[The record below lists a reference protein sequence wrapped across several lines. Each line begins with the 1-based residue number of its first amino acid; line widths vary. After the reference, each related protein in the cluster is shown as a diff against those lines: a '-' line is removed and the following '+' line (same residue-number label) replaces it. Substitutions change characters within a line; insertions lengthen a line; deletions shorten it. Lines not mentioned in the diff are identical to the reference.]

1 MKKGIKFLI
10 ILMFLIIIGL
20 VTYIV
25 LDKTVLSNKDDE
37 KESSKSSASNGNE
50 NADEEILSEIKSKR
64 FLAKNGIDADD
75 VSIFEYGSI
84 KRKGNPIYII
94 LISYLEEGKAQ
105 NGIVFQATYKDGK
118 VKFDV
123 IEEHKYVSDSVA
135 YDSKNDLLRLS
146 ASYHGSSR
154 VLYYALNDEGV
165 YSSLELAIADG
176 STQYDFKEVELTSVE
191 TTKSSNKE
199 EKTEKE
205 TTTTTE
211 TTTIETS
218 TKEDY
223 SGYFGRWED
232 DFGDFEIKDN
242 GNGYVTFSYSIIRLG
257 GIDDATIPFSNGKG
271 IFYYQGYDDANFN
284 SVEDEGEHFYR
295 KGTIELKNNTVVIT
309 FKDVEAEELNNNL
322 NLDKSS
328 FMGGAVYINS
338 GENHTFTKKTK

>member
-37 KESSKSSASNGNE
+37 KESSKSSSASNGNE
-50 NADEEILSEIKSKR
+50 NADKEILSEIKSKR
-64 FLAKNGIDADD
+64 FLAKNGIEADD

-176 STQYDFKEVELTSVE
+176 STQYDFEEVKLTSVE

-199 EKTEKE
+199 EKTEK
-205 TTTTTE
+205 E

-242 GNGYVTFSYSIIRLG
+242 GNGYATFSYGIIRLG
-257 GIDDATIPFSNGKG
+257 TIDDATIPFSNGKG
-271 IFYYQGYDDANFN
+271 TFYFQGYDDSNFN

-295 KGTIELKNNTVVIT
+295 KGTIEFKNDAVVIT
-309 FKDVEAEELNNNL
+309 IEDVEYAEMSKNL

-328 FMGGAVYINS
+328 LIGGGVYMTEDTS
-338 GENHTFTKKTK
+338 HTFTKKTK